1 MQKKIKPILD
11 KYKQPA
17 NCSTILAVKVNSEIW
32 SQLQPHQRK
41 GDLILA
47 NMQQTLRKIAFAN
60 LQTAQALL
68 LVDTAAKVDELS
80 KTKPLLAKCVDSVTL
95 LGHINQGISSLR
107 RAKIK
112 PVLKEEY
119 ATICAND
126 GESSSFLFGD
136 DLPKKLRDAKETS
149 IVSSASITAPVIY
162 TRK

>member
-1 MQKKIKPILD
+1 
-11 KYKQPA
+11 
-17 NCSTILAVKVNSEIW
+17 
-32 SQLQPHQRK
+32 
-41 GDLILA
+41 
-47 NMQQTLRKIAFAN
+47 MQQTLRKIAFAN

-126 GESSSFLFGD
+126 GESSSFLF
-136 DLPKKLRDAKETS
+136 LPKKLRDAKETS